1 MMTAINKI
9 KSSKGFSLLEVLITL
24 VITLVGLLGIAA
36 LQIKAQTLEL
46 ESYQRA
52 QALII
57 LSDIVDKININRE
70 TVSCFEITTNTTSGT
85 PYVGTA
91 GSSHIGTPTC
101 TAGTAAYNTQAVA
114 AINEIDDI
122 LEGSAESLAGS
133 DVGAMIG
140 ARACISYDSS
150 TEISGTAGTGLYTVA
165 ISWQGMGDSF
175 APTINCANN
184 EYGAETK
191 RRTVAVTTRIAN
203 LN

>member
-1 MMTAINKI
+1 MTSVNKF
-9 KSSKGFSLLEVLITL
+9 KYSQGFSLLEILITL

-70 TVSCFEITTNTTSGT
+70 TVDCFIITTNTTSGT
-85 PYVGTA
+85 PYIGNGGTN
-91 GSSHIGTPTC
+91 HIGTPTC
-101 TAGTAAYNTQAVA
+101 TASTSSYNTQAVA
-114 AINEIDDI
+114 ALNEIDDI

-140 ARACISYDSS
+140 ARACISYDST
-150 TEISGTAGTGLYTVA
+150 TEISGNAGTGLYTIA
-165 ISWQGMGDSF
+165 ISWQGLGDSF
-175 APTINCANN
+175 TPTINCANN
-184 EYGAETK
+184 EYGDETK